1 MFLYICDCMKRKKE
15 GSISMDYIRTGRG
28 IPVPMLSVIG
38 LFIGFMALIIFSSG
52 CSKHEKIVS
61 LDQLAEKS
69 VGVPSGSIGDQLVL
83 SRLPKANIK
92 YFNSALDAALAVNA
106 GRIDAAAYDEP
117 IMRNIAAKNPG
128 LTVLT
133 EMITVDEYGFA
144 MRLGDSNLQAAVNKV
159 IAELKSSG
167 RYDDMMARWFPKA
180 GEPKAMPRISLN
192 GTRGTLYFGTASVT
206 EPFSF
211 VDRKQQVVGFDI
223 ELAYYI
229 ARELGMQLEIV
240 DMEFGGM
247 IPALISEK
255 VDIIGA
261 CITITEE
268 RAKKVLFSEP
278 YYRGGIAAIVKK

>member
-1 MFLYICDCMKRKKE
+1 MRK
-15 GSISMDYIRTGRG
+15 GSISMDLFQKGWRNS
-28 IPVPMLSVIG
+28 VP
-38 LFIGFMALIIFSSG
+38 FMALFLSFTALIIVVSG
-52 CSKHEKIVS
+52 CSKRENIVS
-61 LDQLAEKS
+61 LEQLAEKS
-69 VGVPSGSIGDQLVL
+69 IGVPNGSIGDQLVL

-92 YFNSALDAALAVNA
+92 YFNSALDAALAVKA

-128 LTVLT
+128 LKVLP

-144 MRLGDSNLQAAVNKV
+144 MRLEDTNMKATADKV

-167 RYDDMMARWFPKA
+167 RYDEMMARWFPKV
-180 GEPKAMPRISLN
+180 GEPKPMPRISLN
-192 GTRGTLYFGTASVT
+192 GTRGTLRFGTASVT

-211 VDRKQQVVGFDI
+211 VDSRQQVVGFDI
-223 ELAYYI
+223 ELAHYI
-229 ARELGMQLEIV
+229 ARELSMQLEIL

-268 RAKKVLFSEP
+268 RAKKVLFSQP
-278 YYRGGIAAIVKK
+278 YYRGGIAAIVKE

>member
-1 MFLYICDCMKRKKE
+1 MFLYICGCMKRMRK
-15 GSISMDYIRTGRG
+15 GSISMDLFQKGWRNS
-28 IPVPMLSVIG
+28 VP
-38 LFIGFMALIIFSSG
+38 FMALFLSFTALIIVVSG
-52 CSKHEKIVS
+52 CSKRENIVS
-61 LDQLAEKS
+61 LEQLAEKS
-69 VGVPSGSIGDQLVL
+69 IGVPNGSIGDQLVL

-92 YFNSALDAALAVNA
+92 YFNSALDAALAVKA

-128 LTVLT
+128 LKVLP

-144 MRLGDSNLQAAVNKV
+144 MRLEDTNMKATADKV

-167 RYDDMMARWFPKA
+167 RYDEMMARWFPKV
-180 GEPKAMPRISLN
+180 GEPKPMPRISLN
-192 GTRGTLYFGTASVT
+192 GTRGTLRFGTASVT

-211 VDRKQQVVGFDI
+211 VDSRQQVVGFDI
-223 ELAYYI
+223 ELAHYI
-229 ARELGMQLEIV
+229 ARELSMQLEIL

-268 RAKKVLFSEP
+268 RAKKVLFSQP
-278 YYRGGIAAIVKK
+278 YYRGGIAAIVKE

>member
-1 MFLYICDCMKRKKE
+1 MRK
-15 GSISMDYIRTGRG
+15 GSISMDLFQKGWRNS
-28 IPVPMLSVIG
+28 VP
-38 LFIGFMALIIFSSG
+38 FMALFLSFTALIIVVSG
-52 CSKHEKIVS
+52 CSKRENIVS
-61 LDQLAEKS
+61 LEQLAEKS
-69 VGVPSGSIGDQLVL
+69 IGVPNGSIGDQLVL

-92 YFNSALDAALAVNA
+92 YFNSALDAALAVKA

-128 LTVLT
+128 LKVLP

-144 MRLGDSNLQAAVNKV
+144 MRLEDTNMKATADKV

-167 RYDDMMARWFPKA
+167 RYDEMMARWFPKV
-180 GEPKAMPRISLN
+180 GEPKPMPRISLN
-192 GTRGTLYFGTASVT
+192 GTRGTLRFGTASVT

-211 VDRKQQVVGFDI
+211 VDSRQQVVGFDI
-223 ELAYYI
+223 ELAHYI
-229 ARELGMQLEIV
+229 ARELSMQLEIV

-268 RAKKVLFSEP
+268 RAKKVLFSQP
-278 YYRGGIAAIVKK
+278 YYRGGIAAIVKE